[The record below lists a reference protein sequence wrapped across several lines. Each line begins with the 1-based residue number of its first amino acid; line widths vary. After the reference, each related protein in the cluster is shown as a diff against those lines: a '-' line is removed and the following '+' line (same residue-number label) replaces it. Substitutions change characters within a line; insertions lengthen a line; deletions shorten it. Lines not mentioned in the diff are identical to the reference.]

1 MNCHP
6 ERSEGS
12 AFRGE
17 MQIPRFARND
27 KGSERNCDRTSMIL
41 VFCGTPRFA
50 VPTLERLVEAGHS
63 VPLAVTQ
70 PDRPRGRGME
80 MAVSPVK
87 DAAIRLGIAVAQPDT
102 IKNNA
107 EFRDQLAAIN
117 PDAIIVVGY
126 GRIIPQ
132 WMIDLPRLG
141 NLNLHASLLPKYR
154 GAAPIQW
161 AIAKGESV
169 TGVTT
174 MRIDAGLDTGDIL
187 MQREISIAAED
198 TAETLGPKL
207 ASIGADLMVETL
219 RGLDTGQVRPTPQDH
234 SQATLAPI
242 LKKEDGRMDFARNA
256 SDLFSRLRGF
266 QPWPGAFTTFK
277 SKTLQVHR
285 AQPLQRAVKLT
296 PGDVAVEGMRLFVGC
311 GKNNDRDTDTAL
323 ELIEIQLE
331 GKRRMTAQEFINGY
345 RPKSGDHLGE

>member
-1 MNCHP
+1 
-6 ERSEGS
+6 
-12 AFRGE
+12 
-17 MQIPRFARND
+17 
-27 KGSERNCDRTSMIL
+27 MIL
-41 VFCGTPRFA
+41 VFSGTPSFA
-50 VPTLERLVEAGHS
+50 VPTLEKLVEAGHS

-80 MAVSPVK
+80 VAVSPVK
-87 DAAIRLGIAVAQPDT
+87 DAAIRLGIGVLQPAA

-107 EFRDQLAAIN
+107 DFRDQIAEVG

-161 AIAKGESV
+161 AIASGESV

-187 MQREISIAAED
+187 MQREVPIAPEG
-198 TAETLGPKL
+198 TAETLGSNL
-207 ASIGADLMVETL
+207 AAIGADLMVETL
-219 RGLDTGQVRPTPQDH
+219 RGLDGGEIRPVPQDH
-234 SQATLAPI
+234 SKATLAPI
-242 LKKEDGRMDFARNA
+242 LKKEDGRMDFARSAN
-256 SDLFSRLRGF
+256 DLFNRLRGF
-266 QPWPGAFTTFK
+266 QPWPGAFTIFNG
-277 SKTLQVHR
+277 KTLQVHR
-285 AQPLQRAVKLT
+285 AQPLQQTVTLT
-296 PGDVAVEGMRLFVGC
+296 PGEVAIEGGHLFVGC
-311 GKNNDRDTDTAL
+311 GKEKDNNAGTAL
-323 ELIEIQLE
+323 ELVEIQLE

-345 RPKSGDHLGE
+345 RPKSGKHLGQ